1 MAESAALNSRQIS
14 RMHNKATSHGNP
26 LSLSLSIS
34 ISLSRRAEKKND
46 RPPSFFL
53 FFVSFSNWQ
62 RSVNLTGKNTYHY
75 QIRFRVGAEGFYRE
89 AIVLAFLFLFRRA
102 STTLKRERGKV
113 QAFECLKHSS
123 WIVDTTEFRGSG
135 GGGGG
140 GKASDDRSRSKHFH
154 GEKDAEVDKDET
166 CQKEGGNNESAVASS
181 RPSTAGSVFWP
192 VDAQTM
198 RHRNCQMYLQ
208 VPPVPE
214 RKTAS
219 KYVQVPQRSLL
230 SIARIYVWITCRTVS
245 SSFRLVDQSN
255 RRTSALFPSLL
266 FFFLDIDP
274 R

>member
-1 MAESAALNSRQIS
+1 ME
-14 RMHNKATSHGNP
+14 T

-46 RPPSFFL
+46 RPPSFFPL
-53 FFVSFSNWQ
+53 FCIFLELATICEPY
-62 RSVNLTGKNTYHY
+62 RRKNTYHY
-75 QIRFRVGAEGFYRE
+75 QIRFRVGTEGFYRE

-102 STTLKRERGKV
+102 TTTLKRERERGKV

-135 GGGGG
+135 GGGEG

-198 RHRNCQMYLQ
+198 RHRNCQMHLQ

-245 SSFRLVDQSN
+245 S
-255 RRTSALFPSLL
+255 
-266 FFFLDIDP
+266 
-274 R
+274 

>member
-1 MAESAALNSRQIS
+1 M
-14 RMHNKATSHGNP
+14 
-26 LSLSLSIS
+26 
-34 ISLSRRAEKKND
+34 
-46 RPPSFFL
+46 
-53 FFVSFSNWQ
+53 
-62 RSVNLTGKNTYHY
+62 
-75 QIRFRVGAEGFYRE
+75 
-89 AIVLAFLFLFRRA
+89 
-102 STTLKRERGKV
+102 
-113 QAFECLKHSS
+113 
-123 WIVDTTEFRGSG
+123 DTTEFRGSG
-135 GGGGG
+135 GGGEG

-181 RPSTAGSVFWP
+181 SRPSTAGSVFWP

-198 RHRNCQMYLQ
+198 RHRNCQMHLQ

>member
-1 MAESAALNSRQIS
+1 ME
-14 RMHNKATSHGNP
+14 T

-46 RPPSFFL
+46 RPPSFFPL
-53 FFVSFSNWQ
+53 FCIFLELATICEPY
-62 RSVNLTGKNTYHY
+62 RRKNTYHY

-102 STTLKRERGKV
+102 STTLKRERERGKV

-123 WIVDTTEFRGSG
+123 WIVDTTEFRRSG

-181 RPSTAGSVFWP
+181 SRSSTAGSVFWL

-198 RHRNCQMYLQ
+198 RHRNCQMHLQ

>member
-1 MAESAALNSRQIS
+1 M
-14 RMHNKATSHGNP
+14 
-26 LSLSLSIS
+26 
-34 ISLSRRAEKKND
+34 
-46 RPPSFFL
+46 
-53 FFVSFSNWQ
+53 
-62 RSVNLTGKNTYHY
+62 
-75 QIRFRVGAEGFYRE
+75 
-89 AIVLAFLFLFRRA
+89 
-102 STTLKRERGKV
+102 
-113 QAFECLKHSS
+113 
-123 WIVDTTEFRGSG
+123 DTTEFRGSG
-135 GGGGG
+135 GGGEG

-181 RPSTAGSVFWP
+181 SRSSTAGSVFWL

-255 RRTSALFPSLL
+255 RRVLHFSLL
-266 FFFLDIDP
+266 SFFFSSISIPGNRYHPIDRITNCSIERVDNFLLDNKYFNTRRGDY
-274 R
+274 